1 MKEAFLAALL
11 GVGPNADNQIQL
23 MEIVAPVN
31 ISASETTA
39 IIKYVPAITPADTK
53 ADVEP
58 QVIRHITA
66 SHS

>member
-11 GVGPNADNQIQL
+11 SIGPNADNQIQL

-39 IIKYVPAITPADTK
+39 ILNYVPAITPADTK

-58 QVIRHITA
+58 HIVHHV
-66 SHS
+66 SPQNS